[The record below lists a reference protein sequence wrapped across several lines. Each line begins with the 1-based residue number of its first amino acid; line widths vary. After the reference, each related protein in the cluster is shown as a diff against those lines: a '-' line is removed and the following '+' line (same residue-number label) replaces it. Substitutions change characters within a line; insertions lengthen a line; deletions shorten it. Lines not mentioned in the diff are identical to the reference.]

1 MKMLLYLFSLYRW
14 IWDTDEYMSVMDVQN
29 FEKGRIKALQD
40 ERVYIQKKT
49 FTKWANAFLEKVGVL
64 ALGVGFGTCN
74 TPLSI
79 WNKNKWYCIVG
90 ISGQILN
97 WTSFSFFMSLKQSN
111 V

>member
-1 MKMLLYLFSLYRW
+1 
-14 IWDTDEYMSVMDVQN
+14 MDVQN

-79 WNKNKWYCIVG
+79 WNKNQWYCIHVQANKCPHRQWDNFKLG
-90 ISGQILN
+90 K
-97 WTSFSFFMSLKQSN
+97 SLKQN
-111 V
+111 NI